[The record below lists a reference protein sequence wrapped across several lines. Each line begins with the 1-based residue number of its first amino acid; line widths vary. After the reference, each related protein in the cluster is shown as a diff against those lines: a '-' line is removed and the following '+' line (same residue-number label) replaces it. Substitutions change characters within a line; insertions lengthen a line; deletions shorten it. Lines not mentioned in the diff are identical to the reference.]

1 MSGRT
6 GVRESVFV
14 ETKSLGMGYLRLIL
28 VSTETRIG
36 DELLDGYGCTVAKKE
51 CRDTQKKKIQIE
63 TT

>member
-36 DELLDGYGCTVAKKE
+36 DELLDGYGPTVAKKE
-51 CRDTQKKKIQIE
+51 CRDTRKKK
-63 TT
+63 